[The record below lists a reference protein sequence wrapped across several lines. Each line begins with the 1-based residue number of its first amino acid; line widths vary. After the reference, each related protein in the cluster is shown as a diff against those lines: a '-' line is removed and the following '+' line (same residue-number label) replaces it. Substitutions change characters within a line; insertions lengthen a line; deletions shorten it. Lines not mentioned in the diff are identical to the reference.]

1 MFAKPKTGALAAA
14 SLSAVV
20 AGVLGSSANAAVVLA
35 STDTLLDAPITL
47 GANLLDPTSTTGN
60 VRIDWVGNDLDGT
73 APNSRS
79 PYDTTASVNTAVYH
93 SVSAGATATYSFG
106 TTQSAFA
113 FMWGSPDDYNTLNF
127 YLGAANVGSFTG
139 NAVIP
144 PGTAG
149 LGFVDVVFNGLFD
162 KVVFGSIGKDA
173 FEFTNVSFTPI
184 PLPAAGW
191 LLLTGFVGLSV
202 LGRRRKPA

>member
-1 MFAKPKTGALAAA
+1 MFARPKTGAMVAA

-20 AGVLGSSANAAVVLA
+20 AGVLLSSANAAVVIA
-35 STDTLLDAPITL
+35 STDTVLDAPITL

-60 VRIDWVGNDLDGT
+60 VRIDWIGNDLDGT

-79 PYDTTASVNTAVYH
+79 PYDKTDSVATAVYH
-93 SVSAGATATYSFG
+93 SVSAGATATYSFA
-106 TTQSAFA
+106 TTQSSFA

-144 PGTAG
+144 PGTSG
-149 LGFVDVVFNGLFD
+149 LGFVDVVFSGLFD

-173 FEFTNVSFTPI
+173 FEFTNLSSTAV

-191 LLLTGFVGLSV
+191 LLLTGVLGLGL
-202 LGRRRKPA
+202 LGRRTKTV